1 MDHDHSGL
9 EILDRDECLRLL
21 SRVPI
26 GRIVFT
32 HQALPAVQPV
42 NFVFDGTDIVIK
54 TSSASRLATAATG
67 TIVAFEIDE
76 IDADAQSG
84 WSVVAVG
91 PARHVTAVEEVRAL
105 DRLPLRTWAP
115 GERDR
120 YICLR
125 PELVNGRRIPAR
137 DLTAPV

>member
-1 MDHDHSGL
+1 
-9 EILDRDECLRLL
+9 
-21 SRVPI
+21 
-26 GRIVFT
+26 
-32 HQALPAVQPV
+32 LPAVQPV

-91 PARHVTAVEEVRAL
+91 PARHVTAAGEGRGL
-105 DRLPLRTWAP
+105 DRVHRRTWAP
-115 GERDR
+115 GEGARTL
-120 YICLR
+120 CLT
-125 PELVNGRRIPAR
+125 PDLVTGRRIPPRA
-137 DLTAPV
+137 LSAPV

>member
-91 PARHVTAVEEVRAL
+91 PARHVTAAEEVRGL
-105 DRLPLRTWAP
+105 DRLPCGP
-115 GERDR
+115 G
-120 YICLR
+120 R
-125 PELVNGRRIPAR
+125 PASATATSASGPNSSTGAASRRG
-137 DLTAPV
+137 T